1 MLATKKEPKKMVL
14 LFMSL
19 KFKAVLKL
27 FKVNQQAVITPLL
40 KKAYIPTTFDQ
51 VMCQSFVGKEIEGT
65 IVKEECENYLYV
77 VKETGEELILNHR
90 WVFTPEKKEAVLQ
103 KQDNSDA
110 LLMNLNAFSNLYPK
124 HAEFA
129 S

>member
-1 MLATKKEPKKMVL
+1 MR
-14 LFMSL
+14 
-19 KFKAVLKL
+19 KL
-27 FKVNQQAVITPLL
+27 FVCRKRNRRGVDSESQ
-40 KKAYIPTTFDQ
+40 
-51 VMCQSFVGKEIEGT
+51 G
-65 IVKEECENYLYV
+65 
-77 VKETGEELILNHR
+77 
-90 WVFTPEKKEAVLQ
+90 VFTPEKKEAVLQ